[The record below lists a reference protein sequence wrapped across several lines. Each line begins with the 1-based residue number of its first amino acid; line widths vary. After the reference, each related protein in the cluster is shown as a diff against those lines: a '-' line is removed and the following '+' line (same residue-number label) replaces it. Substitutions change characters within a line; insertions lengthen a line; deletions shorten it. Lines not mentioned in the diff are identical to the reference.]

1 MDNFI
6 DISGRLSRVID
17 IEVRFDIAVNA
28 YIELHTESFKQLFC
42 WRRGGEFD
50 FIAINEKLWTFL
62 SASRSVTEKLRPG
75 SEQLKDKALVKI
87 SGTSPRK
94 LKHCKIASDVEKF
107 LSKRFDS
114 DEKYRTMEL
123 ARNAINHH
131 NMLIREVKVRV
142 CKEYV
147 DPTILIS
154 TKSLLSALLSAK
166 EEGNVRE
173 KHAEFLRKEGCE
185 IDLIEYS
192 ARYLSSILE
201 AMELFREHVEHIASS
216 SLSEV
221 DVFESELDRALKN
234 SRCETEHQ
242 KVSFSQQRERVLI
255 DQIRSQSKRIE
266 ALQIKNSISPSLAD
280 RKSVV

>member
-28 YIELHTESFKQLFC
+28 YTELHTESFKQLFC

-107 LSKRFDS
+107 LSKNF
-114 DEKYRTMEL
+114 
-123 ARNAINHH
+123 
-131 NMLIREVKVRV
+131 
-142 CKEYV
+142 
-147 DPTILIS
+147 
-154 TKSLLSALLSAK
+154 
-166 EEGNVRE
+166 
-173 KHAEFLRKEGCE
+173 
-185 IDLIEYS
+185 
-192 ARYLSSILE
+192 
-201 AMELFREHVEHIASS
+201 
-216 SLSEV
+216 
-221 DVFESELDRALKN
+221 
-234 SRCETEHQ
+234 
-242 KVSFSQQRERVLI
+242 
-255 DQIRSQSKRIE
+255 
-266 ALQIKNSISPSLAD
+266 
-280 RKSVV
+280 